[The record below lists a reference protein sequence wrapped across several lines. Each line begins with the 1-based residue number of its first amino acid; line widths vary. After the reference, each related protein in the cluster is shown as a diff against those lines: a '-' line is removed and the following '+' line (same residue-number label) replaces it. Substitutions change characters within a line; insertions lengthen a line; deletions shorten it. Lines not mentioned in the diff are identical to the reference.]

1 MIIEREDVERVKDLA
16 RKVAAIQDPVQIHHL
31 EVGFKNHMAAKY
43 GEKEAIR
50 LLTKVWQLS
59 AARKDRE
66 DVSEIH

>member
-16 RKVAAIQDPVQIHHL
+16 RKVAAIQDPVKIHYL
-31 EVGFKNHMAAKY
+31 EVGFKNNMAAKY

-59 AARKDRE
+59 AKKENHDE
-66 DVSEIH
+66 Q